1 MYGMLVTYCLAL
13 KTVRAAIP
21 SLVPILGQQLRFS
34 KGEQA
39 MLLSSFFQGYVL
51 TIVPAAT
58 VTQRL
63 GGKTMLTVCLGGSAV
78 VIALLPTAAGSFGA
92 LGCQALFVALGLVQG
107 GFPPGLSALNAGWI
121 PDEGHE
127 KVWAV
132 RGQTLA
138 GDALCQ
144 MLAAVATPFLA
155 RGGHWARAC
164 FGFAASCA
172 VVTVLWHLVASD
184 PPAARP
190 AAIKPGSGS
199 GSASGVE
206 WSILKLPQVWTFIC
220 VWVCQC
226 AIGQVAITS
235 LAPSMFIERFGLTSL
250 QAGKYIAAGFAVN
263 VPGMFL
269 TGLVDSALIAR
280 GVSRLAIRRGMT
292 LAATIGTSAS
302 HVGYVL
308 AQTPAQATAMML
320 TFSLA
325 HQCSSSS
332 YFANVYELGG
342 PDSAALTAFGAPLLP
357 CALVPGPDPPLTAA
371 NASGQLFSVLLPPVA
386 FFLRRRSGSWVPVFM
401 LSAAAIA
408 ASGALYRATMTLTP
422 ARELLRLRKQ
432 AGR

>member
-1 MYGMLVTYCLAL
+1 M
-13 KTVRAAIP
+13 
-21 SLVPILGQQLRFS
+21 
-34 KGEQA
+34 
-39 MLLSSFFQGYVL
+39 
-51 TIVPAAT
+51 
-58 VTQRL
+58 
-63 GGKTMLTVCLGGSAV
+63 
-78 VIALLPTAAGSFGA
+78 
-92 LGCQALFVALGLVQG
+92 
-107 GFPPGLSALNAGWI
+107 
-121 PDEGHE
+121 
-127 KVWAV
+127 WAV

-155 RGGHWARAC
+155 RGGRWARAC

-190 AAIKPGSGS
+190 APANPGSGS
-199 GSASGVE
+199 TSGVE
-206 WSILKLPQVWTFIC
+206 WAILRLPQVWAFIC

-235 LAPSMFIERFGLTSL
+235 LAPTIFIERFGLTSL
-250 QAGKYIAAGFAVN
+250 EAGKYIAAGFAVN

-269 TGLVDSALIAR
+269 TGLVDSTLIAR

-292 LAATIGTSAS
+292 LAATLGTSAS

-342 PDSAALTAFGAPLLP
+342 PDSAALTAFGAPLLSSPFSP
-357 CALVPGPDPPLTAA
+357 CSLVASLTRPPTAA
-371 NASGQLFSVLLPPVA
+371 NSSGQLFSVFLPPAA
-386 FFLRRRSGSWVPVFM
+386 FFLRRRFGSWVPVFM